1 LDVDW
6 LGGLAVEVKI
16 GIQNIGREIVLE
28 STQDADAVAK
38 VVAEAIAKGS
48 ELRLKDDKGRLVIV
62 PANVLGY
69 VEIGAEEARRV
80 GFGAL

>member
-1 LDVDW
+1 M
-6 LGGLAVEVKI
+6 EVKI

-28 STQDADAVAK
+28 SSQEADAVAK
-38 VVAEAIAKGS
+38 VVGEAIAKGT
-48 ELRLKDDKGRLVIV
+48 ELRLTDEKGRLIII

-69 VEIGAEEARRV
+69 VEIGAEETRRV

>member
-1 LDVDW
+1 M
-6 LGGLAVEVKI
+6 EVKI
-16 GIQNIGREIVLE
+16 GIQNVGREIVLE
-28 STQDADAVAK
+28 SAQDADAVAK
-38 VVAEAIAKGS
+38 VVGEAIAKGS

-62 PANVLGY
+62 PASVLGY